1 MSDENVPMAAWA
13 PKKVWEVPEKKLTQ
27 GELIQHDGSNDS
39 ALKIVAW
46 LLGKGISAFAV
57 PQYAGFPAFI
67 RINAMMEPLTVGED
81 EYVYLPEGA
90 NQHPQILPWHK
101 AQRRFRT
108 EGDTT
113 PVGDRNTSL

>member
-13 PKKVWEVPEKKLTQ
+13 PKKVWEVPEKKLSQ

-46 LLGKGISAFAV
+46 LLGRGISAFAV

-81 EYVYLPEGA
+81 EYVYLPEGQNA
-90 NQHPQILPWHK
+90 AVQILPWHK

-113 PVGDRNTSL
+113 PIGERNTSL